1 LLVLKKMKMDYRNE
15 ELFLDKEALKE
26 LTSILGIEDKVEDE
40 EEDVEEQNKSIRI
53 NFNQWKAWID
63 SDEEEQKVKE
73 ERNEQLGIGE
83 KKKRIKKGETE
94 REAWSWWVTEIL
106 NR

>member
-1 LLVLKKMKMDYRNE
+1 MDYRNE

-53 NFNQWKAWID
+53 NFNQ
-63 SDEEEQKVKE
+63 
-73 ERNEQLGIGE
+73 
-83 KKKRIKKGETE
+83 
-94 REAWSWWVTEIL
+94 
-106 NR
+106 